1 MFQRFVSIILFIGFV
16 FKGLGQGISAGEIA
30 LQLKKLN
37 TTGSVLY
44 IAAHPDDE
52 NTRLISWLSNEKC
65 LRTAYLSLT
74 RGDGG
79 QNLIGKEQ
87 GDGLGLIRTQEL
99 LAARRTD
106 GGQQFFTRAIDFGYS
121 KNPKETF
128 SIWDKD
134 SILKDV
140 VYIIRKFRPDAIICR
155 FGTDGSGGHGH
166 HTASALLAEEA
177 FGIAGDPT
185 KFPELNA
192 IVLPWKPA
200 VLAWNFWIDRSK
212 MEGKICRMEVG
223 GFNPLLGK
231 SYGEIAA
238 ESRSMHK
245 SQGFGVARNRGETFE
260 YFKILSGD
268 CDTNNLFSGMDFS
281 WNRWEG
287 SQEVQNW
294 CRKAQEAFSFQAPG
308 SIIPLL
314 AKGYQACSQIKDPLA
329 REFKQK
335 QIAELIK
342 ACGGWHLEAVA
353 EDFIAIPGTA
363 LKINFQSLNRS
374 SQMVRLR
381 RVSIG
386 KLFDS
391 SLQINL
397 LNNKLLKYSSWI
409 QIPESNPYS
418 YPYWLQ
424 SPAYHQ
430 GLARVPTSLVGLPES
445 APALNARFE
454 LEYEGISIP
463 YEVGISYKWVEP
475 ADGEKYR
482 QLEILP
488 PVTLKLEQKAFVF
501 TPGMEKKI
509 SVKLLAHKANLV
521 GKIKISLPQGWV
533 CPQNESAIAL
543 AKKGEELVV
552 SFSIKPG
559 KGAENGRLQ
568 LAAEFNNQVYNLSL
582 NRINYP
588 HIPIQ
593 SQLYPCEAQLVLT
606 DLKISKGKI
615 GYVPGA
621 GDGVA
626 EGLRDVG
633 YLVEEL
639 NDEQLMTSDLSKY
652 QAIITGV
659 RLYNV
664 NERTRQFQPKLM
676 EYVHKG
682 GNLVVQYNTL
692 NWISSVKTEI
702 GPYPFNIS
710 RERVT
715 DEKSAVIFS
724 LPEHPALNIPNKLDD
739 KDFQH
744 WVQERGIY
752 FAADFSA
759 PFQAPLK
766 MNDPGEKDQSGALII
781 APHGKGNFVYS
792 GLAFFR
798 QIPSGVPGAYRL
810 LSNLIAL
817 PENK

>member
-1 MFQRFVSIILFIGFV
+1 MFQKAVSIIVFISFI
-16 FKGLGQGISAGEIA
+16 FKGLGQGISAGDIA

-37 TTGSVLY
+37 TAGSVLY

-52 NTRLISWLSNEKC
+52 NTRLISWLANEKC

-121 KNPKETF
+121 KNPQETF
-128 SIWDKD
+128 SIWEKD

-177 FGIAGDPT
+177 FALAGDPT

-192 IVLPWKPA
+192 LVSPWKPSL
-200 VLAWNFWIDRSK
+200 LAWNFWVDRSK

-260 YFKILSGD
+260 YFKILKGE
-268 CDTNNLFSGMDFS
+268 CDTTNLFSGMDFS

-287 SQEVQNW
+287 SQEVHNW
-294 CRKAQEAFSFQAPG
+294 CRKAQESFSFQSPA

-314 AKGYQACSQIKDPLA
+314 VKGYQACKQFKDTYG
-329 REFKQK
+329 REMKQK
-335 QIAELIK
+335 QIADLIK
-342 ACGGWHLEAVA
+342 ACGGWHVEAVA

-363 LKINFQSLNRS
+363 IKINFQSLNRS
-374 SQMVRLR
+374 HQMLRLQ
-381 RVSIG
+381 RVSIASMY
-386 KLFDS
+386 DS
-391 SLQINL
+391 SLQTQL
-397 LNNKLLKYSSWI
+397 LNNKLLKFSTWI
-409 QIPESNPYS
+409 QLPENMPYT
-418 YPYWLQ
+418 YPYWLRYP
-424 SPAYHQ
+424 SHHQ
-430 GLARVPTSLVGLPES
+430 GLARVAPEMVGMPES
-445 APALNARFE
+445 APALTARFD
-454 LEYEGISIP
+454 LECEGVVIP
-463 YEVGISYKWVEP
+463 FEVGIPYKWVEP

-482 QLEILP
+482 PLEVMP
-488 PVTLKLEQKAFVF
+488 PLTLKLEQKAFVF

-509 SVKLLAHKANLV
+509 SVKLLAHKANMA
-521 GKIKISLPQGWV
+521 GKLKIALPHGWI
-533 CPQNESAIAL
+533 CPQNEMAFELI
-543 AKKGEELVV
+543 KKGEEQV
-552 SFSIKPG
+552 FTFGIKPG

-568 LAAEFNNQVYNLSL
+568 LAAEVNHQVLNLSL
-582 NRINYP
+582 NRLNYP

-593 SQLYPCEAQLVLT
+593 TQLFPCEAQLVLT

-615 GYVPGA
+615 GYIPGA

-626 EGLRDVG
+626 DGLRDVG
-633 YLVEEL
+633 YSVEEL
-639 NDEQLMTSDLSKY
+639 SDEQLMASDLGKY
-652 QAIITGV
+652 QAIVTGV

-664 NERTRQFQPKLM
+664 NERTRQFQPRLM
-676 EYVHKG
+676 EYVRNG

-692 NWISSVKTEI
+692 NWISSVKTDI

-710 RERVT
+710 RDRVT
-715 DEKSAVIFS
+715 DEKAPVLFS
-724 LPEHPALNIPNKLDD
+724 MPGHPALNTPNKLSEI
-739 KDFQH
+739 DFQN

-759 PFQAPLK
+759 PYQAPLK
-766 MNDPGEKDQSGALII
+766 MKDPGEKDQIGALII
-781 APHGKGNFVYS
+781 APHGKGNFVYT

-798 QIPSGVPGAYRL
+798 QIPAGIPGAYRL
-810 LSNLIAL
+810 MSNLIAL
-817 PENK
+817 PKNK